1 MPVIVS
7 PNMNLQ
13 IPVVSQEPGPQ
24 YAVDVNTSLL
34 TIDQHNHAFGNGVQI
49 TPNGLNINA
58 DLNFQ
63 NNNATALRTVRF
75 TPQISTITA
84 ASPDLGCLYESGVD
98 LYYNDGAGNIVRITQ
113 SGGVA
118 GSPGSISGLTSPASA
133 SYSAGSQTFT
143 WQSDANT
150 AANMDFGSAILRNIT
165 ASSNGV
171 TLSPPAALAADYTI
185 TLPAGLPGSAS
196 FLTIDSSGNMG
207 DSIAL
212 TSAFVANGNIQ
223 NGTITNSKFAAA
235 NYGISASTNALLL
248 GTAGAFQAITQLSV
262 TITTVGRPVRVQLQP
277 DTTANQAGITPL
289 LAQISLSLFIDGV
302 NVYRQTLN
310 DGSNTSIYPPSMFSW
325 FVPALAA
332 GSHTFAI
339 FYISSSGWEIDFT
352 QLVVQEV

>member
-1 MPVIVS
+1 
-7 PNMNLQ
+7 MNLQ
-13 IPVVSQEPGPQ
+13 IPIVSQEPGPQ
-24 YAVDVNTSLL
+24 YAQDVNTSLL

-58 DLNFQ
+58 DLTVQ
-63 NNNATALRTVRF
+63 NNNITSLRTVRF
-75 TPQISTITA
+75 TPQTSTITA

-150 AANMDFGSAILRNIT
+150 AANMDFGSAIFRNIT

-171 TLSPPAALAADYTI
+171 TLSPPGALAADYTI
-185 TLPAGLPGSAS
+185 TFPAGPPVSTS
-196 FLTIDSSGNMG
+196 FVTMDSSGNLG
-207 DSIAL
+207 DSIAI
-212 TSAFVANGNIQ
+212 TSAFVSNGNIV
-223 NGTITNSKFAAA
+223 NGTITNSKFAPA
-235 NYGISASTNALLL
+235 NYGISTSTGNGLLL
-248 GTAGAFQAITQLSV
+248 GAAGSFQAITQLSV

-277 DTTANQAGITPL
+277 DTTAFQAGITPSA
-289 LAQISLSLFIDGV
+289 AQISLSLFIDGV
-302 NVYRQTLN
+302 NTYRQTLF
-310 DGSNTSIYPPSMFSW
+310 DGSGTSIYPPSMFTW

-339 FYISSSGWEIDFT
+339 FYIASSGWEIDST
-352 QLVVQEV
+352 QLVAEETL